1 MMSNGAAGAGVVA
14 RDSSGKIIFT
24 AWRSLRRCS
33 DAAEAEALA
42 CVEGIRLAVEWAS
55 GRSKRFSRGET
66 NRSSASFW
74 QKQRSSCDSL

>member
-55 GRSKRFSRGET
+55 GRVIIESDCARIVQALQQGGDK
-66 NRSSASFW
+66 
-74 QKQRSSCDSL
+74 